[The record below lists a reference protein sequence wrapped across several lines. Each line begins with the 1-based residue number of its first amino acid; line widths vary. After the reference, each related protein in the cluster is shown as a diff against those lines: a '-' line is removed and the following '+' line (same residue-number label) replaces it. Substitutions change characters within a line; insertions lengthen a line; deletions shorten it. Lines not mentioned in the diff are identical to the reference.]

1 VTVPARIG
9 RYEVEFVLGEGSV
22 GRVLVARDPVLGRQV
37 AIKVVRDD
45 LGLTPELKA
54 RLTDRIRQEA
64 RATAALSHPATAT
77 LHDMGD
83 DESVGLYV
91 VLEFI
96 KAPTLRERL
105 SAGPLPPSE
114 VAQVAKAVG
123 AALAHGHASGVV
135 HRDVRPESIL
145 LAPGGVK
152 LTEPGFASVARA
164 DPTLRQAMPTLN
176 EGFLPMYAAPESL
189 ASDVYGP
196 HSDQFALAATLY
208 EALTG
213 KRAFGDGDATA
224 VAARV
229 MAGSADAPS
238 AALPRLRSFP
248 NLDTIFRRAFARD
261 PTRRFSSCDVL
272 GNVLATEIDRVDP
285 SRLPPGSLSSI
296 VPRATR
302 RWQNAAAGAA
312 VLVILTL
319 IVMGRQRPRP
329 TEGVSL
335 ETVASA
341 FSATIASPRAP
352 PPPHR
357 VHVPGTA
364 VSAPRGGGSES
375 TEPAVDA
382 SAFAATTGDAAASE
396 ASERPVNLSAPRPVA
411 PPGDA
416 FQQR

>member
-9 RYEVEFVLGEGSV
+9 RYEVEFVLGEGST

-37 AIKVVRDD
+37 VIKVVRDD
-45 LGLTPELKA
+45 LGLTPELEA

-64 RATAALSHPATAT
+64 RATAALSHPALVG

-91 VLEFI
+91 VFEFI

-105 SAGPLPPSE
+105 SAGPLPPGE

-123 AALAHGHASGVV
+123 AALAHGHAAGVV

-145 LAPGGVK
+145 LAPGGVR
-152 LTEPGFASVARA
+152 LTEPGFASIARA
-164 DPTLRQAMPTLN
+164 DPTLRQAMPALKD
-176 EGFLPMYAAPESL
+176 GFLPMYAAPESL
-189 ASDVYGP
+189 ASDQHGP
-196 HSDQFALAATLY
+196 HADQFALAATLY

-213 KRAFGDGDATA
+213 KRAFGDGEATA

-229 MAGSADAPS
+229 MAGVAAAPS

-261 PTRRFSSCDVL
+261 PRKRFSSCDVL
-272 GNVLATEIDRVDP
+272 GNVLATEIDRVDA
-285 SRLPPGSLSSI
+285 SRLPPGSVSSI

-335 ETVASA
+335 STVASA
-341 FSATIASPRAP
+341 FTAAVSAPRAP
-352 PPPHR
+352 PPPRR
-357 VHVPGTA
+357 VHAPETA
-364 VSAPRGGGSES
+364 ASTSRGLGSES
-375 TEPAVDA
+375 TVPAAVNA
-382 SAFAATTGDAAASE
+382 SALAATTSDAAAPE
-396 ASERPVNLSAPRPVA
+396 ASERPDLAIPRPVA

-416 FQQR
+416 VQQR